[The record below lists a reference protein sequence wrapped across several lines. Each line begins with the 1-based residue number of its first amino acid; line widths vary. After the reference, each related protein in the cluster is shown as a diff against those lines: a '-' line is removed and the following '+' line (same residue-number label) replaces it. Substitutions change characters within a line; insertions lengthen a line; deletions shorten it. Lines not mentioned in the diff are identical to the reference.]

1 MIIPQFVVQ
10 NVWISKKD
18 CLSLKLNAFGPS
30 WLMQQ
35 IKFSK
40 SIIFSLGPRKKSG
53 TKDGKIFIPS
63 FRNLHFSGDPTIL
76 QQTYKKKLKN
86 SNLTYEIFE
95 CEPIYG
101 NCSTIAFST
110 RFPLASFI
118 YTDHWQVL
126 MLDPSS

>member
-1 MIIPQFVVQ
+1 MSEFL
-10 NVWISKKD
+10 KKD
-18 CLSLKLNAFGPS
+18 RLSLKLNAFGPS

-76 QQTYKKKLKN
+76 QQTCTYKKKLKN
-86 SNLTYEIFE
+86 SNLTYLFWIVNHFVRLW
-95 CEPIYG
+95 
-101 NCSTIAFST
+101 NTFVSL
-110 RFPLASFI
+110 R
-118 YTDHWQVL
+118 
-126 MLDPSS
+126 